1 MMPNDPLMILLLT
14 NNVWSVGQ
22 FKINWQKAAL
32 GLVFGKLE
40 LFSCKIGS
48 KKNIARFA
56 IGLTFLSIMNFKNPN
71 DKQYAIE
78 KRKKTNIQNMF
89 YKMYRNANIIICAW
103 TYIWISWSVSCSLGG
118 LFVFVFML
126 FVFVFAFAFCWSV
139 SGNYAAGGWPVNHL
153 GVSVSTQ
160 QMNPNYSTPK
170 SCMRMATAQRV

>member
-1 MMPNDPLMILLLT
+1 MSGLSVNLRLT
-14 NNVWSVGQ
+14 
-22 FKINWQKAAL
+22 
-32 GLVFGKLE
+32 GKKLHLA
-40 LFSCKIGS
+40 LFSENWNYFPAKSDQRKIS
-48 KKNIARFA
+48 QDLQLVWLFVNNE
-56 IGLTFLSIMNFKNPN
+56 LNNE
-71 DKQYAIE
+71 QYAIE
-78 KRKKTNIQNMF
+78 KRKKTNIQNIF

-103 TYIWISWSVSCSLGG
+103 TYICISWSVSCSLGG

-170 SCMRMATAQRV
+170 SCMGMATAQRV